1 MKIVFLRFMDGKNT
15 RFKNKVIDM
24 LVKNLDETEAKHI
37 YESFEIINDKLSI
50 KGRGISLLYKDDEA
64 RMVFS
69 YEYKFVAKQ
78 ILEDLVNDVNI
89 ELILSFA
96 KDKLRNSL
104 EKNLELE
111 CIEKNIPFYYYKE
124 NEIQIGYGSNNIIL
138 KGNELIDFNSLK
150 NNGYIP
156 IISVTGSNGKTT
168 TVKLIYN
175 ILLKLGYRCGM
186 SSTGG
191 IYINGE
197 LILEG
202 DTTGYFSAKEVLKN
216 KDVDFAVLECARGG
230 IIKQGLAYKNSD
242 VAIITSLTN
251 DHVGMEGI
259 KSKDD
264 LAKVKSLIT
273 QEVKED
279 GIVVVRADYNI
290 LKNIDENK
298 NIILFDNEKT
308 NYMKEFINRGIECF
322 YVEDNFI
329 VREYQD
335 EKKKIM
341 NVTEI
346 DFTHKGASKSNIRNV
361 ICAYIAVRHFHSNI
375 YEIINAIKN
384 LKCDQELNCGRQNI
398 INHGNN
404 KFIIDYGH
412 NDEAFKEV
420 FDLAKNMANGARI
433 ISIISA
439 PGDRK
444 NSQII
449 KLGSIAAKNSD
460 VIIVKEM
467 KDKRGRAT
475 GEVANMLLYGI
486 NKEKFNLNNV
496 MLIIDESTAFD
507 YVLENIKDNDI
518 VVYFVQDKKEV
529 LYAMK
534 RLKSTEI

>member
-24 LVKNLDETEAKHI
+24 LVKNLDEAEAKHI

-104 EKNLELE
+104 ETNLELE

-138 KGNELIDFNSLK
+138 KGNELIDFNTLK

-191 IYINGE
+191 IYVNGE

-273 QEVKED
+273 QAVKED

-290 LKNIDENK
+290 LKNINENK

-308 NYMKEFINRGIECF
+308 NYMKEFINRGVECF

-361 ICAYIAVRHFHSNI
+361 ICAYIAVRHFHNNI

-398 INHGNN
+398 ITHGSN

-420 FDLAKNMANGARI
+420 FDLAKNMANGAKI

-444 NSQII
+444 NSP
-449 KLGSIAAKNSD
+449 
-460 VIIVKEM
+460 
-467 KDKRGRAT
+467 
-475 GEVANMLLYGI
+475 
-486 NKEKFNLNNV
+486 
-496 MLIIDESTAFD
+496 
-507 YVLENIKDNDI
+507 
-518 VVYFVQDKKEV
+518 
-529 LYAMK
+529 
-534 RLKSTEI
+534 